1 MVDGQQLYDLDIES
15 RAREQKKSNIY
26 KARITRVEPSLEAAF
41 VDYGGNRHGFLPLK
55 EISREYFSVPP
66 SKIKGRVN
74 IAEVVKEGTEIV
86 IQVEKEERGNKGAA
100 LTTFCS
106 LAGRYL
112 VLMPNNP
119 RAGGISRRIEGEERD
134 ELKSAL
140 SELEIPKDMG
150 VIIRTAGI
158 GRTSQELQWDLD
170 YLVQISKAIDEEA
183 AKRSAPFL
191 IYQESDVIIRA
202 IRDYLRDDIGEIL
215 IDTDEAFGQA
225 EAFIDQVMPQFKSRL
240 KRYESDVPLFNRY
253 QIEGQ
258 IESAF
263 QREVRLPSGGSLV
276 IDPTEAL
283 VSIDINSSRAT
294 RGSHIEDTAV
304 NTNLEAA
311 DEICRQLRLRD
322 MGGLVVI
329 DFIDMNAQ
337 KNQRAVETRMRDAL
351 QIDRARV
358 QVGRISKFGLL
369 EMSRQRLRPSLVET
383 SGIVCPRCSGTGTI
397 RDIESSALA
406 VMRLIE
412 EEALKD
418 TSSEIRAFVPISV
431 GSFMLNEKRSDLSA
445 LEARNEVRVVVVPS
459 ADMETPHF
467 RVERIRSGDEEAVSA
482 SYEITQE
489 DDAETVQPQVARPV
503 AIETAAVKAIT
514 AQTQTAPAPTP
525 TPVAKEIPKQETKPG
540 LMSRLISSLFS
551 SDEEPVEEKPAQKQ
565 SADGQN
571 RNRGNNRS
579 RRRGGNNSGSN
590 NGNNSGN
597 NSGNNGQNRSAERNQ
612 DTQKPRSKP
621 DQNKSNNDASDNDRN
636 RKPTDD
642 ETRPM
647 RRAKPAEAKTE
658 IETEKPQSTR
668 NENRPEDNKQGDDD
682 KRNQGTRRRGGKGRR
697 SQNRPT
703 EQENVTE
710 TAETIETPTAVHTEV
725 VTTPPVHTEVVTT
738 PPVHTEVV
746 TTPPVHTEVVTTPE
760 VAPTPA
766 PEVVATPEVE
776 PTPAPEAATAPE
788 VAVTSETEPAEA
800 SVSVADTSVAVA
812 QTPVAVAETSNSSAT
827 IESPKAAAPEPV
839 AEQTQEEHP
848 SELGRASNDPRDNP
862 VAAPTGTVLGIVDTK
877 APAEVLIAEARSL
890 DVEHAS
896 TLGRATNDPRG
907 RGITS
912 PVSSEETEE
921 TAQIGNEKG

>member
-1 MVDGQQLYDLDIES
+1 MKRMLINATHTEELRVAMVDGQQLYDLDIES

-140 SELEIPKDMG
+140 SELNIPKDMG

-215 IDTDEAFGQA
+215 IDTDEAYGQA

-397 RDIESSALA
+397 RDIESSALG

-431 GSFMLNEKRSDLSA
+431 GAFLLNEKRSDISA

-467 RVERIRSGDEEAVSA
+467 RVERIRSGDEDVVTA

-489 DDAETVQPQVARPV
+489 DNADTVEAQIARPV
-503 AIETAAVKAIT
+503 PVETAAVKAIT
-514 AQTQTAPAPTP
+514 AQTQTAPAAVPTP
-525 TPVAKEIPKQETKPG
+525 AAKETAKQDSKPG
-540 LMSRLISSLFS
+540 LISRLISSLFS
-551 SDEEPVEEKPAQKQ
+551 SAEVPVEEKTEQKPN
-565 SADGQN
+565 SDGQN
-571 RNRGNNRS
+571 RNRNNNRS
-579 RRRGGNNSGSN
+579 RRRGNGNSSGGVTNSGGSN
-590 NGNNSGN
+590 
-597 NSGNNGQNRSAERNQ
+597 QNRSAERNQ
-612 DTQKPRSKP
+612 DTQKPRNTA
-621 DQNKSNNDASDNDRN
+621 DQNKSNRNAPDNN
-636 RKPTDD
+636 KNTRKTAD
-642 ETRPM
+642 EENKPK

-658 IETEKPQSTR
+658 TEVEKPQNTR
-668 NENRPEDNKQGDDD
+668 NDNASDDNRPGDDD

-697 SQNRPT
+697 SQNLPA
-703 EQENVTE
+703 EQENA
-710 TAETIETPTAVHTEV
+710 AETVETTATDSETVHTEI
-725 VTTPPVHTEVVTT
+725 VTTPPVSSRKPET
-738 PPVHTEVV
+738 PPET
-746 TTPPVHTEVVTTPE
+746 TTPE
-760 VAPTPA
+760 TAKAEPAKVEPVNEEPTHTSDVTEAAKVEVEAEVVPVEA
-766 PEVVATPEVE
+766 SVPDAEATNSPEVVETPKTAEPVTVAEATAAPV
-776 PTPAPEAATAPE
+776 PAPHPE
-788 VAVTSETEPAEA
+788 
-800 SVSVADTSVAVA
+800 
-812 QTPVAVAETSNSSAT
+812 
-827 IESPKAAAPEPV
+827 K
-839 AEQTQEEHP
+839 EQEHSEHP
-848 SELGRASNDPRDNP
+848 SELGRATNDPRIKP
-862 VAAPTGTVLGIVDTK
+862 VAAPTGTVLSIVEEK
-877 APAEVLIAEARSL
+877 APAEILVAEDRSL
-890 DVEHAS
+890 EVAHPS
-896 TLGRATNDPRG
+896 GRGRADNDPRS
-907 RGITS
+907 RNVTS
-912 PVSSEETEE
+912 SANEESEGSAVTGTE
-921 TAQIGNEKG
+921 KS